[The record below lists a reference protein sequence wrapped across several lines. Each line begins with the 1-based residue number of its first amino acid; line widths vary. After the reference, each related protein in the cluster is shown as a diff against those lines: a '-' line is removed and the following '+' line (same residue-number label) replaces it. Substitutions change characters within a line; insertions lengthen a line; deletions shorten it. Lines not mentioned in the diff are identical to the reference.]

1 MGDYQAFKMVR
12 SRQITPDQGI
22 SVQCEFKQEPDK
34 WKKYGDIDQT
44 KKLRSYCDAYMYY
57 WPIQTEKQYCYS
69 APKLTAYTNL
79 LKHNGTAKN
88 FNPNMFGTDSDWT
101 IGNKPAIDHLNDV
114 LVTTVNTLNS
124 GGLQDEVCSE
134 TPFKKQHQES
144 EDTNSLLSGMP
155 VDQGLNI
162 VERDICPAG
171 VQRRSDMF
179 KKVTSDEE
187 ATLLSIIL
195 GVMCL
200 LL

>member
-1 MGDYQAFKMVR
+1 
-12 SRQITPDQGI
+12 
-22 SVQCEFKQEPDK
+22 
-34 WKKYGDIDQT
+34 
-44 KKLRSYCDAYMYY
+44 MYY

-134 TPFKKQHQES
+134 TPFKKQHQER
-144 EDTNSLLSGMP
+144 TG
-155 VDQGLNI
+155 
-162 VERDICPAG
+162 
-171 VQRRSDMF
+171 
-179 KKVTSDEE
+179 
-187 ATLLSIIL
+187 
-195 GVMCL
+195 
-200 LL
+200 